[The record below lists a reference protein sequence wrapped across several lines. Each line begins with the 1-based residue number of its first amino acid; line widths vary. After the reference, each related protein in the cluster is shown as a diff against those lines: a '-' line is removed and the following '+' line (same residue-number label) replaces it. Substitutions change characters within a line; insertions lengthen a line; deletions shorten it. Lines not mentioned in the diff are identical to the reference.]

1 MIPISSPIF
10 STLNIA
16 SQGQN
21 RGMRE
26 TPLQSPSGERRAP
39 RGVGGIEPDP
49 RGLEDLHL
57 RPPRPPQ
64 RG

>member
-1 MIPISSPIF
+1 
-10 STLNIA
+10 
-16 SQGQN
+16 
-21 RGMRE
+21 MRE

-57 RPPRPPQ
+57 RPPCPSQ
-64 RG
+64 RGKSARFLLAKR